1 MKYLVL
7 IYDNPLP
14 PDVLSEG
21 TAEAMARQCR
31 ARTDELQQGG
41 QLLDS
46 RRLEPS
52 HTATCLRVRNG
63 RVAPSDDPSADDAEQ
78 LGGVDLIEARDLNEA
93 IRVAAGLPWTHSGRI
108 ELRPLRA
115 SPD

>member
-7 IYDNPLP
+7 IYDDP
-14 PDVLSEG
+14 PSPDALSEG
-21 TAEAMARQCR
+21 EVKAMARQCR

-78 LGGVDLIEARDLNEA
+78 LGGVDLIEARDLNDA
-93 IRVAAGLPWTHSGRI
+93 IRVATRLPWARGGRI

-115 SPD
+115 LPD